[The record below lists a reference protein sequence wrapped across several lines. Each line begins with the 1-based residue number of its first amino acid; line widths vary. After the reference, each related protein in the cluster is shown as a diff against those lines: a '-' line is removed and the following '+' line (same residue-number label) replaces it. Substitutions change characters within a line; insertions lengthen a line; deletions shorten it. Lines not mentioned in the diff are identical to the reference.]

1 MKKKVLSVIL
11 AVLTVVSLAV
21 PAAAAGVIGNFYPI
35 WINNT
40 QITDANKADV
50 MKDGGSIKF
59 DPETYTLT
67 LTDATV
73 KATGLR
79 NAGITIGTSID
90 DPVQKVNIELV
101 GDSYIYGNSAPS
113 TALKTVCTGL
123 HCYNCKEVNFCG
135 DGTATFTGYDNAT
148 YTAAGIYGN
157 NTTKVNVESGTVK
170 IIGKGYKYY
179 QFTDDC
185 SVNES
190 SDGFTVTHKL
200 FKMSFLKDIFKAIGN
215 FFISI
220 GNFFK
225 NLFN

>member
-1 MKKKVLSVIL
+1 MNRKILSVIL
-11 AVLTVVSLAV
+11 AVITVVSLVV
-21 PAAAAGVIGNFYPI
+21 PASAAGVIGNFYPI
-35 WINNT
+35 WINST
-40 QITDANKADV
+40 QITDANKDDV
-50 MKDGGSIKF
+50 LKDGGSIKF

-79 NAGITIGTSID
+79 NAGITIGTSVD
-90 DPVQKVNIELV
+90 DPVQKVTVRLEGESFV
-101 GDSYIYGNSAPS
+101 YGNSAPS
-113 TALKTVCTGL
+113 AALKTVSAGL
-123 HCYNCKEVNFCG
+123 NCYNCKEVSFCG
-135 DGTATFTGYDNAT
+135 SGTATFTGYDNAT

-170 IIGKGYKYY
+170 IVGKGYKYY

-185 SVNES
+185 SVTES
-190 SDGFTVTHKL
+190 TDGFTVTHKM
-200 FKMSFLKDIFKAIGN
+200 FSFSVIKDLIKAIGE

-225 NLFN
+225 NLF

>member
-11 AVLTVVSLAV
+11 AVLTVASLAI
-21 PAAAAGVIGNFYPI
+21 PASAGNIIGNFYPV

-40 QITDANKADV
+40 QITDANKNDV
-50 MKDGGSIKF
+50 LKDGGSIKF

-79 NAGITIGTSID
+79 NSGITIGTSID

-101 GDSYIYGNSAPS
+101 GDSKIYGNSAPS
-113 TALKTVCTGL
+113 TALKTICAGL
-123 HCYNCKEVNFCG
+123 HCYNCREVNFCG

-170 IIGKGYKYY
+170 IVGKGYKYY

-185 SVNES
+185 SVKENA
-190 SDGFTVTHKL
+190 DGFTVTHKA
-200 FKMSFLKDIFKAIGN
+200 FSFSFLKDIFKAIGE
-215 FFISI
+215 FFVSI

-225 NLFN
+225 NLF